1 MSQLSTLHV
10 SFMSALC
17 LSIDDLCFPFILSMS
32 VSCLYVCSMSLYF
45 SYISVLC
52 IRVVCQIVC
61 LVCPSLLEPVD
72 MYSWF
77 VSWIVRVVTPSG
89 SPGDCREPFLLVVLC
104 TQPPTPLP
112 QHTSITT
119 TCNGTLCTADS
130 IVPIEYTNQQT
141 HDACRSTSR
150 EIFVRASRAKCLLD
164 SSIFSEVKI
173 TWFMV
178 VTAWSTVHM

>member
-1 MSQLSTLHV
+1 MSQLSPLHV

-32 VSCLYVCSMSLYF
+32 VSCIYVCSMSLYF
-45 SYISVLC
+45 YYISVLC
-52 IRVVCQIVC
+52 IHVVCQIVC

-89 SPGDCREPFLLVVLC
+89 SPGDCRGLFLLVVVC

-119 TCNGTLCTADS
+119 HNM
-130 IVPIEYTNQQT
+130 Y
-141 HDACRSTSR
+141 RY
-150 EIFVRASRAKCLLD
+150 
-164 SSIFSEVKI
+164 
-173 TWFMV
+173 
-178 VTAWSTVHM
+178 TVHCTDGIHSAYRIHKPANS